1 MIQPQVNPTK
11 EIINLVNDIKS
22 QYSKLHNKEIDFIFN
37 DKIHQSQNTECR
49 GVYCLHFLV
58 HMLKGKNFRNYVNN
72 KKTDKE
78 MFKHRDKFY
87 VKCGK

>member
-1 MIQPQVNPTK
+1 MWCLLFTFLTHMI
-11 EIINLVNDIKS
+11 
-22 QYSKLHNKEIDFIFN
+22 
-37 DKIHQSQNTECR
+37 
-49 GVYCLHFLV
+49 
-58 HMLKGKNFRNYVNN
+58 KGKNFYNYVNN